1 MCYTIIRKREENKPP
16 KERED
21 KTMTRQEIEK
31 RLEENEKHQFMIHM
45 IDRWSAK
52 NKETISRL
60 CKEARE
66 LKAELEKL
74 EA

>member
-1 MCYTIIRKREENKPP
+1 
-16 KERED
+16 
-21 KTMTRQEIEK
+21 MTRQEIEK

-52 NKETISRL
+52 DKETISRL

-66 LKAELEKL
+66 LKAELKKL